1 MDRLIDEIVEVRVTD
16 AAAAAASTSVNT
28 VAVFGLTSK
37 QDAKVSVELNLEHNE
52 DGDSVEDHFGKDSDL
67 YKVAETFF
75 KEENNTGRL
84 VCIPF
89 AIEPTAENVDAENVD
104 KITVD
109 EFIGILESALSVG
122 KDDNK
127 RDVDFYHVVLR
138 LSSSMAAE
146 DIKAVA
152 EALQD
157 WCAKNYK
164 VAHVEIQDRAV
175 AKAVA
180 SEYAGDPLKRVY
192 FYFHKEEN
200 GRSLAAALVADR
212 CSKDPARGTW
222 AHKTLTSVNPDA
234 TTKANLVDAQ
244 DNGLNIYCTVAGVNR
259 TFFGSAAGG
268 KYFIDEQIK
277 KDWLRFRT
285 QEAVFNILGSANNG
299 DGVDFNDA
307 GIGAI
312 ASAINNIFTI
322 AADNEHRYIL
332 PDSFDVQ
339 VPKYADIPK
348 DDKDK
353 RNLPAV
359 KVSFAIQASIHT
371 VKYIELQVVSA

>member
-75 KEENNTGRL
+75 NEENNTGRL

-89 AIEPTAENVDAENVD
+89 ASEPTAD
-104 KITVD
+104 KVD

-122 KDDNK
+122 KDENK

-138 LSSSMAAE
+138 LSSSMTAGNIQALS
-146 DIKAVA
+146 
-152 EALQD
+152 EALQE

-175 AKAVA
+175 AKTVA
-180 SEYAGDPLKRVY
+180 SNFVKNPLKRVY

-200 GRSLAAALVADR
+200 GRSLAAALVAER

-222 AHKTLTSVNPDA
+222 AHKTLTSVKPDA

-244 DNGLNIYCTVAGVNR
+244 DNGVNIYCTVAGVNR
-259 TFFGSAAGG
+259 TFFGSAAGK

-277 KDWLRFRT
+277 KDWLKFRT
-285 QEAVFNILGSANNG
+285 QEAVFNILGAANNG
-299 DGVDFNDA
+299 DGVDYNDA
-307 GIGAI
+307 GISAI
-312 ASAINNIFTI
+312 AAAINNIFTI
-322 AADNEHRYIL
+322 AADNDHRYIM

-339 VPKYADIPK
+339 VPKYADIA
-348 DDKDK
+348 KDK
-353 RNLPAV
+353 KEERILPDV
-359 KVSFAIQASIHT
+359 KVPFAIQSSIHT

>member
-28 VAVFGLTSK
+28 VAIVGVTSK
-37 QDAKVSVELNLEHNE
+37 QNAEVAVEYDLKGVAE
-52 DGDSVEDHFGKDSDL
+52 DFGETSGL
-67 YKVAETFF
+67 YKACESFF
-75 KEENNTGRL
+75 KEANNPGRL
-84 VCIPF
+84 VCIPVS
-89 AIEPTAENVDAENVD
+89 AEPTAD
-104 KITVD
+104 KVS
-109 EFIGILESALSVG
+109 EFIDILEDALSKG
-122 KDDNK
+122 SDKKNRK
-127 RDVDFYHVVLR
+127 IDFYHVVIR
-138 LSSSMAAE
+138 LSPT
-146 DIKAVA
+146 ITQGNVKALA
-152 EALQD
+152 EALQEWND
-157 WCAKNYK
+157 ENYK
-164 VAHVEIQDRAV
+164 VAHIELQDRTVANAV
-175 AKAVA
+175 AA
-180 SEYAGDPLKRVY
+180 EYAENPLKRVY
-192 FYFHKEEN
+192 FAFHKEEN
-200 GRSLAAALVADR
+200 ERSLDAAHVAER

-222 AHKTLTSVNPDA
+222 AHDTLTSVKPDA
-234 TTKANLVDAQ
+234 TTKSDIRDASE
-244 DNGLNIYCTVAGVNR
+244 NGLNIYCTVAGVNR